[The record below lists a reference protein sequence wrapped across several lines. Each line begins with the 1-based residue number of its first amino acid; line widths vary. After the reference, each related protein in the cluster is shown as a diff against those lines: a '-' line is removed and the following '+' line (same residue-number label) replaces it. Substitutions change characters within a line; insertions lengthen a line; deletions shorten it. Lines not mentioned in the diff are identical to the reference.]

1 MDQDGVDKRWCD
13 RDGVNRDGSIE
24 RIRDESRWREFE
36 MIYIR
41 DGVDRDGVAGWC
53 GSVRVG
59 SWEGCS
65 ILKLLYEREQI
76 AMHAFMLSS
85 RE

>member
-1 MDQDGVDKRWCD
+1 MKLDRVGVDQDGVNKRWC
-13 RDGVNRDGSIE
+13 
-24 RIRDESRWREFE
+24 ESRWREFE
-36 MIYIR
+36 MMCIR

-65 ILKLLYEREQI
+65 ILRLLYEREQI
-76 AMHAFMLSS
+76 AMHAFMLSG